1 MKKNVFKD
9 RLTGLLVALS
19 LACILPLGAQS
30 VSIYIEDVQAEV
42 AGTALADV
50 RVGNFQDI
58 AGVQFSINWD
68 ASQLS
73 FVGIENMAL
82 GASLGGNFN
91 TNSSSEGKLGYIIA
105 DMSLTGFDLS
115 DGDVLFTLRFNV
127 TMPDN
132 SATTIVFS
140 SDPVD
145 QVVADVTS
153 GALEA
158 SFVSGQVIVGLP
170 ASLIELAAN
179 DPRFIAVP
187 NPFQLNTQITY
198 QAARAGQGTLNVF
211 AANGQAIFAK
221 VIDLQA
227 GENTLLLQS
236 SNFPARGVY
245 LLRLST
251 KDGIFSRKVIFTA
264 P

>member
-1 MKKNVFKD
+1 MKKIVLKA
-9 RLTGLLVALS
+9 RLTGLLIAFLLAS
-19 LACILPLGAQS
+19 LLPLAAQS

-42 AGTALADV
+42 AGVALVDV

-58 AGVQFSINWD
+58 AGLQFSINWD

-73 FVGIENMAL
+73 FIGVENMAL

-91 TNSSSEGKLGYIIA
+91 INSTSEGKLGYIIA
-105 DMSLTGFDLS
+105 DMSLAGFNMS

-132 SATTIVFS
+132 SATTVVFS
-140 SDPVD
+140 GDPVD

-153 GALEA
+153 AALET
-158 SFVSGQVIVGLP
+158 SFISGQVIVGLP
-170 ASLIELAAN
+170 ASLIELSTN
-179 DPRFIAVP
+179 DPRFKAVP
-187 NPFQLNTQITY
+187 NPFQQSTQITY
-198 QAARAGQGTLNVF
+198 QAARAGQGVLSVF
-211 AANGQAIFAK
+211 AVNGQAVFTRTL
-221 VIDLQA
+221 DLQS
-227 GENTLLLQS
+227 GDNTLLLQS
-236 SNFPARGVY
+236 SNFPSRGIY

-251 KDGIFSRKVIFTA
+251 KDGIFSRKVVFTA